1 MFAKQTVMSA
11 SLIVLLGGVAVA
23 DPGGDGHG
31 TGTFQL
37 GAGYSSDE
45 GFLASASIDQP
56 DLVHTGNELGMFA
69 HITERHQRFDALFR
83 DPHVLGG
90 TLTIDLYNDV
100 KQMPGFT
107 RQAAGL
113 SMRQSRQLSEHVT
126 GWVGYRIASVHTDGA
141 TLGADAPVPRDAETV
156 SALSVGLAYTTERL
170 QLGAYAEDADA
181 LLGSTH
187 GFGRIG
193 AWAFVRQPLGPLVL
207 HAGGDLTAVTP
218 NAPLSEWLM
227 LDGGV
232 DVRGYAPG
240 ALGLATTKAV
250 GHASLELPL
259 SHAVSLEG
267 FGDAAQLGSMR
278 ALSVGYGLIW
288 RSPIGP
294 IHADVAYPIDGPP
307 QFFISLGAL

>member
-11 SLIVLLGGVAVA
+11 SLVVVLGGVAVA

-45 GFLASASIDQP
+45 GFLATASIDQP
-56 DLVHTGNELGMFA
+56 DLFHTGNELGLFA

-90 TLTIDLYNDV
+90 TLTIDLFSDR

-107 RQAAGL
+107 REAAGL
-113 SMRQSRQLSEHVT
+113 SMRQSEQLTEHLSA
-126 GWVGYRIASVHTDGA
+126 WVGWRIENVTAEGA
-141 TLGADAPVPRDAETV
+141 TLSNGAPVRVAPGTLGIL
-156 SALSVGLAYTTERL
+156 SAGMTYTTQHL
-170 QLGAYAEDADA
+170 QLGAYGEN
-181 LLGSTH
+181 GG
-187 GFGRIG
+187 GFSRVGG
-193 AWAFVRQPLGPLVL
+193 WAAMHQPVGPFVL
-207 HAGGDLTAVTP
+207 HAGGDVTAVTP
-218 NAPLSEWLM
+218 NAPLTEWLM
-227 LDGGV
+227 LEGGS

-240 ALGLATTKAV
+240 ALGLASYKAV
-250 GHASLELPL
+250 GHASLELPI
-259 SHAVSLEG
+259 SHEVSLEG
-267 FGDAAQLGSMR
+267 FSDAAQLGSMH
-278 ALSVGYGLIW
+278 ALSAGYGLIW

-307 QFFISLGAL
+307 TFFISLGAL